1 MIRNYLAEAL
11 RDEDEAIA
19 RIEAD
24 KAIAEIQENV
34 DNLLDNLFSN

>member
-11 RDEDEAIA
+11 REEDEILLA
-19 RIEAD
+19 IEAD

-34 DNLLDNLFSN
+34 DNLLNNLFSN